1 MMPPMKPTLSDSSR
15 TLDRINLR
23 LSPEMFEKID
33 AARSQRVGHVSRNT
47 WITEAIQ
54 EKLVR
59 DAANNEQQKLSG
71 E

>member
-1 MMPPMKPTLSDSSR
+1 MMPLMTPAPSDSTR
-15 TLDRINLR
+15 TLYRINLR
-23 LSPEMFEKID
+23 IPPEMFAKID
-33 AARSQRVGHVSRNT
+33 ALRSQRVGHVSRNT

-59 DAANNEQQKLSG
+59 DAANNEQSASG